1 MVDLWRGK
9 STALTWLNGIKYIFQ
24 INSKPLKDLLSSTT
38 FRCLYSEAFPHSSD
52 LSSVNLMV
60 ASFDWSVDRVL
71 ALKDEYYGV
80 WVEYLGCQNSL
91 WQMYL
96 KQGAASER
104 VGVAGHDVT

>member
-1 MVDLWRGK
+1 
-9 STALTWLNGIKYIFQ
+9 
-24 INSKPLKDLLSSTT
+24 
-38 FRCLYSEAFPHSSD
+38 
-52 LSSVNLMV
+52 MV